1 MNLKKSVLIGVVAIA
16 STLYA
21 YEPSV
26 YGAGDINSASPYG
39 LTTTEQAILD
49 NKKTLQKLFN
59 KISEQQRKI
68 DGLTS
73 IIEGQNREILE
84 LKEDLKA
91 EVNKP
96 IPKPDNNETMSLLL
110 QLSQMVDSI
119 NNSYVTQDELKKAL
133 AGSRPSVGSYVSS
146 TIVDEGSPSHTT
158 MMNEIQNN
166 DATVGSPIGSNSAD
180 IYREGVQLFGRRSY
194 SASKEH
200 FEQTLAANYKPASSN
215 YYLGEIAYYTHNY
228 SDAIAYYKQSAS
240 LYDTASYM
248 DVLYLHTAIS
258 LDKNGEK
265 EQAKGFY
272 QYVIDNYPTKKS
284 ASIARKRM

>member
-1 MNLKKSVLIGVVAIA
+1 MNFKKKILMSVFVLA

-49 NKKTLQKLFN
+49 NKKTLQTLFN
-59 KISEQQRKI
+59 KLNEQQRKI

-84 LKEDLKA
+84 LKEQLAVEASTAATQPA
-91 EVNKP
+91 ESS
-96 IPKPDNNETMSLLL
+96 ETYSLLL
-110 QLSQMVDSI
+110 QLSQTVDTI
-119 NNSYVTQDELKKAL
+119 NSSYVTQDELKKAL
-133 AGSRPSVGSYVSS
+133 AGSRSSSSYSS
-146 TIVDEGSPSHTT
+146 NS
-158 MMNEIQNN
+158 NL
-166 DATVGSPIGSNSAD
+166 GSPIGSNSAD
-180 IYREGVQLFGRRSY
+180 IYRKGVQLFGKRSY

-200 FEQTLAANYKPASSN
+200 FEKTLAANYKPASSN

-228 SDAIAYYKQSAS
+228 TDAVAYYKQSAS
-240 LYDTASYM
+240 LYDKASYM

-258 LDKNGEK
+258 LDKSGEK
-265 EQAKGFY
+265 EQAKAFY
-272 QYVIDNYPTKKS
+272 QHVIDNYPNKKS
-284 ASIARKRM
+284 ASIARKRI